1 MARLATSEGNGS
13 GDSDSGESKES
24 GLEKSRDSES
34 SSRTKESGV
43 AGSKFGPA
51 SKGEILS
58 WAMFDF
64 ANSSYSTC
72 VNTAIFSAYFV
83 KTVAGNG
90 DFATLL
96 LTISISVSSLLIVL
110 TAPVIGAMAD
120 INAAKKKYLL
130 ITTGVCILC
139 TALLATVGPGA
150 LWWGFALLVVANTMY
165 GSGEDLIA
173 SFLPEIATKEQ
184 MGRVSA
190 FGWTIGYIGGLSVL
204 GLCLWCVSSAQK
216 QGLGAEVYVPWTML
230 ITAVSFAL
238 GSLPTFLFL
247 KERAEPA
254 VSEAKNLIAGSFHR
268 LAETVSDARRYQD
281 LFRFLI
287 SLFLFS
293 CGTTTVV
300 TLASV
305 YASEVMGFS
314 TSDNILLVLVVN
326 ITAAVGAY
334 AFGYVQ
340 DKFGSVRTLAI
351 TLVLWGAAT
360 VLAYFATTRPVFW
373 VVANL
378 VGLAMGSSQ
387 SAGRALVGQL
397 SPEGRSAEFFG
408 LWGLVVKLATAVGPL
423 TFGLVQMGLGKN
435 YRGAILSTTIYF
447 VLGLIGLF
455 TVNEKRG
462 RAAAHHN

>member
-1 MARLATSEGNGS
+1 MARLETSEG
-13 GDSDSGESKES
+13 SDSSAGANPQA
-24 GLEKSRDSES
+24 S
-34 SSRTKESGV
+34 SDAHNTK
-43 AGSKFGPA
+43 FPPA
-51 SKGEILS
+51 SKGEIFS

-83 KTVAGNG
+83 KTVAGNSN
-90 DFATLL
+90 FATLL
-96 LTISISVSSLLIVL
+96 LTISITVSSLLIVL
-110 TAPVIGAMAD
+110 TAPIIGAMAD

-130 ITTGVCILC
+130 ITTAACVVC

-150 LWWGFALLVVANTMY
+150 VVWGFILLIIANTMY

-184 MGRVSA
+184 MGRISA
-190 FGWTIGYIGGLSVL
+190 FGWTVGYVGGLSVL
-204 GLCLWCVSSAQK
+204 GLCLWCVSSAKAQN
-216 QGLGAEVYVPWTML
+216 LGAEIYVPWTML
-230 ITAVSFAL
+230 ITAAAFAL

-247 KERAEPA
+247 KERALPA
-254 VSEAKNLIAGSFHR
+254 VAESKNLILGSFQR
-268 LAETVSDARRYQD
+268 LAETVRDAQRYQD

-287 SLFLFS
+287 ALFLYS

-305 YASEVMGFS
+305 YAEGVMGFN
-314 TSDNILLVLVVN
+314 TADNILLVLVVN
-326 ITAAVGAY
+326 VTAAIGAY
-334 AFGYVQ
+334 VFGFVQ

-351 TLVLWGAAT
+351 TLIIWAAAT
-360 VLAYFATTRPVFW
+360 TLAFFATTRPVFW
-373 VVANL
+373 IVANL

-423 TFGLVQMGLGKN
+423 TFGLVQMALGKN
-435 YRGAILSTTIYF
+435 YRAAILSTTIYF
-447 VLGLIGLF
+447 ALGLIGLF
-455 TVNEKRG
+455 TVNERRG
-462 RAAAHHN
+462 REAAHHH

>member
-1 MARLATSEGNGS
+1 METSEGS
-13 GDSDSGESKES
+13 
-24 GLEKSRDSES
+24 
-34 SSRTKESGV
+34 
-43 AGSKFGPA
+43 AKFAPA

-64 ANSSYSTC
+64 ANSSYSTV

-83 KTVAGNG
+83 KTVAANN
-90 DFATLL
+90 DTATLL
-96 LTISISVSSLLIVL
+96 LTLSITVSSLLIVV

-130 ITTGVCILC
+130 ITTAVCILC
-139 TALLATVGPGA
+139 TAMLSTVGPGEVA
-150 LWWGFALLVVANTMY
+150 WGLALLILANTMY

-173 SFLPEIATKEQ
+173 SFLPEIATKDQ
-184 MGRVSA
+184 MGRISA
-190 FGWTIGYIGGLSVL
+190 FGWTIGYVGGLSVL
-204 GLCLWCVSSAQK
+204 GICLWCVSSAQK

-238 GSLPTFLFL
+238 GSTPTFLFL
-247 KERAEPA
+247 KERAIPA
-254 VSEAKNLIAGSFHR
+254 ASSAKHLIVDSFKR
-268 LAETVSDARRYQD
+268 LGETIGHARKYQD

-287 SLFLFS
+287 SLFLYS

-305 YASEVMGFS
+305 YAEAVMEFTTADS
-314 TSDNILLVLVVN
+314 ILLVLIVN
-326 ITAAVGAY
+326 VTAAIGAY
-334 AFGYVQ
+334 AFGFVQ
-340 DKFGSVRTLAI
+340 DKFGSVKTLAI
-351 TLVLWGAAT
+351 TLVLWAAAT
-360 VLAYFATTRPVFW
+360 TLAFFATTRPVFW
-373 VVANL
+373 IVANL

-408 LWGLVVKLATAVGPL
+408 LWGFVVKLATAVGPL
-423 TFGLVQMGLGKN
+423 SFGLVQMALGKN
-435 YRGAILSTTIYF
+435 YRAAILSTTVYF
-447 VLGLIGLF
+447 VLGLIALM

-462 RAAAHHN
+462 REAAHQ